1 MIAYLIEGLMFISFA
16 LGLFFFLIGSIGL
29 IRLPDAIS
37 RLHATTKADTLG
49 AGFILLAFVLREGIS
64 FISVKIILIIVFV
77 WLTNPTGAHLIGKI
91 AYEKQGE
98 DV

>member
-1 MIAYLIEGLMFISFA
+1 MSGFLLEALTILSFA
-16 LGLFFFLIGSIGL
+16 FGLFFFFVGTIGL
-29 IRLPDAIS
+29 IRLPDAIN

-49 AGFILLAFVLREGIS
+49 AGFILLGFILRTGFTLLSIKL
-64 FISVKIILIIVFV
+64 VLIIVFI

-91 AYEKQGE
+91 AYEKKEE

>member
-1 MIAYLIEGLMFISFA
+1 MIAFLIEALVYLSFG
-16 LGLFFFLIGSIGL
+16 LGLFFFLVGSIGL
-29 IRLPDAIS
+29 IRLPDAIT

-49 AGFILLAFVLREGIS
+49 AGFILLAFILREGVS
-64 FISVKIILIIVFV
+64 FISVKLILIIVFV

-91 AYEKQGE
+91 AFEKKGE